1 MLAVLLS
8 WQILNLNERL
18 LQLMTNQSG
27 GSLGEVEAKEE
38 GKSSSSND
46 TTRLV
51 SAILDLQNAVNCLM
65 DSSKDPSPLG
75 QRNTPAGIR
84 QILERKEGLFRMNMM
99 GKRVNHACRS
109 VISPDPYVGT
119 NEIGIP
125 LRFAMAF
132 SYPEPVTAWNANEL
146 RKMVERGPTAY
157 PGKALEA
164 MDLVAFVCVACMVC
178 FFPDDDFVH
187 APL

>member
-1 MLAVLLS
+1 
-8 WQILNLNERL
+8 
-18 LQLMTNQSG
+18 MTHQAG
-27 GSLGEVEAKEE
+27 GSQGEVEAKDE
-38 GKSSSSND
+38 GKSSASNE

-75 QRNTPAGIR
+75 ARNTPPGIR

-132 SYPEPVTAWNANEL
+132 SYPEPVTPWNANEL

-157 PGKALEA
+157 PGTLNF
-164 MDLVAFVCVACMVC
+164 L
-178 FFPDDDFVH
+178 
-187 APL
+187 